1 MNRRAEDEELDK
13 LLDEELIWEAEMIEH
28 GLLSENEIEER
39 HMSKAEIDASFDKLV
54 EKLKAEGVYREDE
67 KPREESSERT
77 AAAISMEE
85 TGNSGK
91 VIPMPERNADKDK
104 GLKRRY
110 GLGKVAG
117 LGLVCILSVLGAS
130 MSIEGNRQ
138 YFIEKIDYFMGNDT
152 QIHIDSD
159 FDVTVNEEQ
168 GEQNA
173 IATIEEVLGVKMPIF
188 RYRPHSFTF
197 CEFEIEETSETALVE
212 YEYNDI
218 ILTLFVDK
226 KDKYGKKSNLSLDGK
241 ELGTIYSDN
250 GDIQVKVMK
259 IQDKNDEAPSYI
271 ATWNENDTFYQICGK
286 MEETEFIKLIEK
298 MQF

>member
-28 GLLSENEIEER
+28 GLLSDSEIEER

-85 TGNSGK
+85 NGNSGK

-130 MSIEGNRQ
+130 MSIQGNRE
-138 YFIEKIDYFMGNDT
+138 YFLKKIDYYTGNDT
-152 QIHIDSD
+152 RINVENTEGDAGNE
-159 FDVTVNEEQ
+159 VEEQ
-168 GEQNA
+168 TA
-173 IATIEEVLGVKMPIF
+173 IDAIEDILGIKLPVF
-188 RYRPHSFTF
+188 WYRPDSL
-197 CEFEIEETSETALVE
+197 EFNKFEVEKVSQCAWIEYTYKEV
-212 YEYNDI
+212 
-218 ILTLFVDK
+218 ILSYFIGK
-226 KDKYGKKSNLSLDGK
+226 KDDHRMQSGLSLDGK
-241 ELGTIYSDN
+241 EIDSVYCDRGELPVKIMEIKDDN
-250 GDIQVKVMK
+250 DDSACYAAVWTKDNILYR
-259 IQDKNDEAPSYI
+259 IS
-271 ATWNENDTFYQICGK
+271 GK
-286 MEETEFIKLIEK
+286 MEREEFTKLIENMK
-298 MQF
+298 F

>member
-28 GLLSENEIEER
+28 GLLSDSEIEER

-67 KPREESSERT
+67 KPREESSECT

-85 TGNSGK
+85 NGNSGK

-130 MSIEGNRQ
+130 MSIEGNRE
-138 YFIEKIDYFMGNDT
+138 YFLKKIDYYTGNDT
-152 QIHIDSD
+152 KIDVDNIEGDVSEGQD
-159 FDVTVNEEQ
+159 EQEAFDV
-168 GEQNA
+168 
-173 IATIEEVLGVKMPIF
+173 IESFLGIKMPQF
-188 RYRPHSFTF
+188 RYRPYSFVF
-197 CEFEIEETSETALVE
+197 SGFEVDTVKKCALVE
-212 YEYNDI
+212 YQYKDI
-218 ILTLFVDK
+218 VMALFVSKNDSMEK
-226 KDKYGKKSNLSLDGK
+226 KGNYSIDGK
-241 ELGTIYSDN
+241 EIDSVNSDH
-250 GDIQVKVMK
+250 GEVQVKIMEVQA
-259 IQDKNDEAPSYI
+259 IDDEEPSYG
-271 ATWNENDTFYQICGK
+271 AVWSKDAVLYQLSGK
-286 MEETEFIKLIEK
+286 MEREEFIKLIEK

>member
-28 GLLSENEIEER
+28 GLLSDSEIEER

-67 KPREESSERT
+67 KPREESSECT

-85 TGNSGK
+85 NGNSGK

-130 MSIEGNRQ
+130 MSIQGNRE
-138 YFIEKIDYFMGNDT
+138 YFLKKIDYYTGNDT
-152 QIHIDSD
+152 RINVENTEGDAGNE
-159 FDVTVNEEQ
+159 VEEQ
-168 GEQNA
+168 TA
-173 IATIEEVLGVKMPIF
+173 IDAIEDILGIKLPVF
-188 RYRPHSFTF
+188 WYRPDSL
-197 CEFEIEETSETALVE
+197 EFNKFEVEKVSQCAWIEYTYKEV
-212 YEYNDI
+212 
-218 ILTLFVDK
+218 ILSYFIGK
-226 KDKYGKKSNLSLDGK
+226 KDDHRMQSGLSLDGK
-241 ELGTIYSDN
+241 EIDSVYCDRGELPVKIMEIKDDN
-250 GDIQVKVMK
+250 DDSACYAAVWTKDNILYR
-259 IQDKNDEAPSYI
+259 IS
-271 ATWNENDTFYQICGK
+271 GK
-286 MEETEFIKLIEK
+286 MEREEFTKLIENMK
-298 MQF
+298 F